1 MLITDEVL
9 GSCLHTG
16 GLVTLD
22 GLVHAD
28 TGEVGVGGETLPVA
42 ARVCGA
48 TQRAGNGAIGLSV
61 DWNVDFGF
69 EGERT
74 RVQRVRPWP

>member
-42 ARVCGA
+42 ASTNDSSEAAAYGSESYIGA
-48 TQRAGNGAIGLSV
+48 FALEFSSKMVFRLV
-61 DWNVDFGF
+61 D
-69 EGERT
+69 
-74 RVQRVRPWP
+74 